1 MFVEA
6 QLPSIGPSVER
17 SKQQQRS
24 SRAPRAQT
32 VTAVYGD
39 GSVRSFTLRRQTTF
53 GALAARLTTLESGD
67 GGMPL
72 YIRLVFEAARP
83 DGAAALCEGA
93 GMSRLNVT
101 AF

>member
-17 SKQQQRS
+17 SRRQQGS
-24 SRAPRAQT
+24 SRASRAQT

-39 GSVRSFTLRRQTTF
+39 GSVRSFALRQQTTF
-53 GALAARLTTLESGD
+53 GALAARLTALGSRD
-67 GGMPL
+67 GEMPL
-72 YIRLVFEAARP
+72 YIRLVFAAARP
-83 DGAAALCEGA
+83 DGAAKLCEGT